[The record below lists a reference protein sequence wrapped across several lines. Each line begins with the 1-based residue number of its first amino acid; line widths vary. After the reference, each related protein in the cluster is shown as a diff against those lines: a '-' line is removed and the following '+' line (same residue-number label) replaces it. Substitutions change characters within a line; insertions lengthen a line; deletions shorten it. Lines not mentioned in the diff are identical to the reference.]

1 MNESGCKILIIGIG
15 NSGRSDDGLGWA
27 FLDAIEGEIPS
38 NYDLEYRY
46 QLQVEDAELIS
57 QYDRIYFVD
66 AHINPFESGYQLEE
80 GKPVQTDSFTT
91 HQLDPETVLYL
102 ADSIYNTLPESFIL
116 GISGVDFEL
125 KIGMSDK
132 ASKNLSAALEFF
144 RKEILELTVN
154 H

>member
-1 MNESGCKILIIGIG
+1 MNDSGCKILILGIG

-27 FLDAIEGEIPS
+27 FLDAIEGEIPA

-57 QYDRIYFVD
+57 QYNRVYFVD
-66 AHINPFESGYQLEE
+66 AHINTFENGFHLEE
-80 GKPVQTDSFTT
+80 GKPLQTDSFTT

-102 ADSIYNTLPESFIL
+102 ADTIYDARPESFIL

-125 KIGMSDK
+125 KIGMSEK
-132 ASKNLSAALEFF
+132 ASKNLSTALKFF

>member
-1 MNESGCKILIIGIG
+1 MKNSEVKILILGIG

-27 FLDAIEGEIPS
+27 FLDAIEDEIPA
-38 NYDLEYRY
+38 NFDLEYRY

-66 AHINPFESGYQLEE
+66 AHINTFEGGFCLEA
-80 GKPVQTDSFTT
+80 GKPKQTDSFTT

-102 ADSIYNTLPESFIL
+102 ADTIYDARPESFIL

-125 KIGMSDK
+125 KLGMSDQAK
-132 ASKNLSAALEFF
+132 YNLSSALEFF
-144 RKEILELTVN
+144 RKQILELTIN